1 MKAVRLIILLVVA
14 AVAGLDLPSMEG
26 IMSTS
31 LVTAV
36 AAQNSK
42 STGKMV
48 YHDGP
53 VLPGTQNIYTIW
65 YGCWNNNCGLM
76 GDTQT
81 PELMADLLISI
92 GGRPYLQIN
101 STYPDSSGLAP
112 TGDLIYGGSVEDASY
127 SHGVDLKKS
136 DFAGIISDQVNN
148 FRLPQDPHGIY
159 VIVASGD
166 VASSDTG
173 FCTAALPQ
181 MHGIEIVNGSLVQY
195 IFLGN
200 PNRCPT
206 VAGPQFFSN
215 GTRLPTPNDNFAF
228 DVLASNLAYALNGT
242 LTNPRGN
249 GWYDRYG
256 LENADKCK
264 NTFGQTYLTSNGARA
279 NVRFGARDY
288 LIQQNWV
295 NDRKPRCAMSR

>member
-1 MKAVRLIILLVVA
+1 MKAGRIIVLVVVA
-14 AVAGLDLPSMEG
+14 AVAGLDLTPMESM
-26 IMSTS
+26 MSTS
-31 LVTAV
+31 LVTRV
-36 AAQNSK
+36 AAQNQK

-53 VLPGTQNIYTIW
+53 VLTGNQNVYVIW

-81 PELMADLLISI
+81 PQLMSDLMINI
-92 GGRPYLQIN
+92 GNRPYLQIN
-101 STYPDSSGLAP
+101 STYPDASGAAP
-112 TGDLIYGGSVEDASY
+112 TGALIYGGDAQDFSY

-136 DFAGIISDQVNN
+136 DMSGIISDQVNN
-148 FRLPQDPHGIY
+148 FLLPQDPNGIY
-159 VIVASGD
+159 VIVASAD
-166 VASSDTG
+166 VASSETG
-173 FCTAALPQ
+173 FCAAALPQ
-181 MHGIEIVNGSLVQY
+181 THGLGIVNGNTVQY
-195 IFLGN
+195 IFLGH

-215 GTRLPTPNDNFAF
+215 GNRLPTPNDNFAF
-228 DVLASNLAYALNGT
+228 DVLASNFASALNES